1 MDREKAFEE
10 MLAFVLERQA
20 ETIEQMERLKSEN
33 KTKSATYRQLM
44 GNKMMYENM
53 VSLYRLFGL
62 LERSE
67 PGN

>member
-20 ETIEQMERLKSEN
+20 ETIEQMERLKGQN
-33 KTKSATYRQLM
+33 KTKTATYRQLM
-44 GNKMMYENM
+44 GNKIMYENM

-62 LERSE
+62 LEGSE
-67 PGN
+67 AKK

>member
-10 MLAFVLERQA
+10 MLSFVRERQA

-53 VSLYRLFGL
+53 LSLYRLFGL

-67 PGN
+67 PGS